1 MSSPSSLKN
10 QDIQSNQ
17 MQQKN
22 TMEKV
27 SFMDI

>member
-22 TMEKV
+22 TMEV